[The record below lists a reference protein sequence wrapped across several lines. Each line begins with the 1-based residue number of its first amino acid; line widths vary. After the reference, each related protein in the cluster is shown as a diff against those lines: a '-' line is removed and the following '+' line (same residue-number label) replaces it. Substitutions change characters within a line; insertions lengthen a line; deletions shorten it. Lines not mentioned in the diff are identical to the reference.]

1 MAQPREK
8 PWLKNKN
15 HLDKTE
21 NKTENGDNT
30 KGKKGELMV
39 FDFGEN
45 AGGEPEQGSSP
56 RKQEEE
62 TTPRDTGRK
71 GKAAEDDGPESKR
84 TPRQDAKDKVSP
96 RAPAAAAA
104 GDEKSPRNE
113 EGWPR
118 KGEKAATDARNR
130 RASPQRDG
138 GYDAD
143 SSDSN
148 DKPAAA
154 TGRRA
159 PAEHS
164 PERPAAKMNAAGK
177 PKASDTSPRP
187 NQPVER
193 PVRNTFTGKSTLSL

>member
-1 MAQPREK
+1 MAQQREK

-21 NKTENGDNT
+21 NKTETGDNT

-39 FDFGEN
+39 FDFSEN
-45 AGGEPEQGSSP
+45 AGSGEPEQGSSP
-56 RKQEEE
+56 RKQGEE
-62 TTPRDTGRK
+62 TTPRDTARK
-71 GKAAEDDGPESKR
+71 GKAAEDEGSESNR

-96 RAPAAAAA
+96 RGPPAAAAA
-104 GDEKSPRNE
+104 DEKSPRNE
-113 EGWPR
+113 ECSPR
-118 KGEKAATDARNR
+118 KGEKAAADARNR

-148 DKPAAA
+148 DKPAA
-154 TGRRA
+154 TGSRA
-159 PAEHS
+159 PADRS
-164 PERPAAKMNAAGK
+164 PERPAAKMNAGK